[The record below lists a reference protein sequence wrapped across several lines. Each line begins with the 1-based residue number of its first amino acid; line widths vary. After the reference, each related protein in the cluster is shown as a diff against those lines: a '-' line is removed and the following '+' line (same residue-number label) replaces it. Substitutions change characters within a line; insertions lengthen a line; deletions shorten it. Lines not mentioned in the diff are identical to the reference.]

1 MLILVKTVG
10 NFYFLRFLFIYERLS
25 LYMIQGISG
34 NYIHGVNSNI
44 NTLQQPVKDVQQS
57 FCGITKPSVFRNIFN
72 INPITTSLSESD
84 KQKYLYLI
92 DYLKTCPPSANSEG
106 LKPNSQLDFLLK
118 NGKLLAKSKNDKTT
132 TLDNLYDIA
141 TIERAKGL
149 DSKRIIT
156 DTLDILVNPRYVTQ
170 NFGDI
175 PDSEY
180 QNVLSLQKADSDVS
194 RNPSLMNINV
204 AGSGTCC
211 AASNEVNM
219 ADKYPAEFARWISKL
234 SSKNKELYLNVD
246 LKSISKDPLD
256 AAFIMKVLGADNKKF
271 GFKDN
276 KIKVTLDDNAYLRA
290 QIQTNHWDRGERNIA
305 DVLIQSAIM
314 RLGSQ
319 NTYDSLTDSRQPI
332 FNSNTQGLIEIEKTF
347 VESLIKGK
355 EITSLVYQK
364 IDDNQNLVGYTCT
377 FDKMSR
383 HIIDTLKS
391 GDDVIIGYILTNETA
406 GITNNQ
412 DYNPNVHG
420 APNQVINGHEITIV
434 DYIQDK
440 SGKLSFVC
448 IDTDDDS
455 NDLVIYS
462 ADWLLPKIHHAGY
475 PASIVACDEKEIM
488 SQVA

>member
-1 MLILVKTVG
+1 MVQ
-10 NFYFLRFLFIYERLS
+10 S
-25 LYMIQGISG
+25 ISG
-34 NYIHGVNSNI
+34 NFIHGIKHNACAAKLPVNAIEHTSFTSFLKTVKSSQVPNI
-44 NTLQQPVKDVQQS
+44 NAPNTILNEADKRKYIYLLN
-57 FCGITKPSVFRNIFN
+57 FLNGCR
-72 INPITTSLSESD
+72 LS
-84 KQKYLYLI
+84 
-92 DYLKTCPPSANSEG
+92 PNAEG
-106 LKPNSQLDFLLK
+106 LSACSQLDILLK
-118 NGKLLAKSKNDKTT
+118 NGKLLAKSKNDKST

-141 TIERAKGL
+141 TKKRVDGL
-149 DSKRIIT
+149 DAGRIIT

-175 PDSEY
+175 PQMEY
-180 QNVLSLQKADSDVS
+180 QNVLSAQKHDSDVVK
-194 RNPSLMNINV
+194 NPNLMNVNTS
-204 AGSGTCC
+204 GSGTCC

-234 SSKNKELYLNVD
+234 SSEDKELYLNVD
-246 LKSISKDPLD
+246 LKTISKDPLD
-256 AAFIMKVLGADNKKF
+256 AAFILKVLGADNKKF
-271 GFKDN
+271 SYKDS
-276 KIKVTLDDNAYLRA
+276 KIKVTLDDNAYIRA
-290 QIQTNHWDRGERNIA
+290 KIQTNYWDRGERNIA

-319 NTYDSLTDSRQPI
+319 NTYDSLTDNRQPI

-364 IDDNQNLVGYTCT
+364 IDDEQNLVGYTCS
-377 FDKMSR
+377 FDKMSK
-383 HIIDTLKS
+383 HITDTLKS
-391 GDDVIIGYILTNETA
+391 GDDVIIGYVLTNETA
-406 GITNNQ
+406 GIVNNS
-412 DYNPNVHG
+412 DYNPKTHG

-440 SGKLSFVC
+440 SGKISFVC

-455 NDLVIYS
+455 NDFVIYN

-475 PASIVACDEKEIM
+475 PASIVAADEKEIM